1 MAVNEPN
8 RHLPSKQRYGQ
19 NAICETLCES
29 KLLLSEARCC
39 FAGSRRSG
47 TMAGLRQFGFYP
59 KSRSLDFG
67 EFSRLCRA
75 TLRRSGKQDADRNG
89 KMPASFI
96 FPIGNRPGE
105 SDERFG
111 FVWYGCWMRW
121 HSELSFG
128 TMEAWLCARLA
139 LSLLLCSEDW
149 LRRSPCASVMLK
161 QGKRLG
167 MALGLTGAVAS
178 PRQRRCK
185 SRPWPNL
192 FGNGRNAARFRCN
205 QSSSKVGFA
214 EAPPSRP
221 CPSKGNGLTWHST
234 QSGLWLCAR
243 LALSLLLC
251 SEDRL
256 RLGKA
261 QASLALRSACAIF
274 ASFLGQMQQ
283 RMSAVLEAPKAR
295 YRLAIGVFFFLQGF
309 TFASWAARE
318 PFQQIAGLRHAQK
331 LSLGKSP

>member
-1 MAVNEPN
+1 
-8 RHLPSKQRYGQ
+8 
-19 NAICETLCES
+19 
-29 KLLLSEARCC
+29 
-39 FAGSRRSG
+39 
-47 TMAGLRQFGFYP
+47 
-59 KSRSLDFG
+59 
-67 EFSRLCRA
+67 
-75 TLRRSGKQDADRNG
+75 
-89 KMPASFI
+89 
-96 FPIGNRPGE
+96 
-105 SDERFG
+105 
-111 FVWYGCWMRW
+111 MRW

-128 TMEAWLCARLA
+128 TMEALALRSACAIAAACSEDWLRRSPCASAMLKQGKRLGMALGLTGAVASPRQRRCKSRPWPNLFGNGRNAARFRCNQSSSKVGFAEAPPSRPCPSKGNGLTWHSTQSGLWLCARLA

-243 LALSLLLC
+243 LALSLHRFWANATENV
-251 SEDRL
+251 S
-256 RLGKA
+256 
-261 QASLALRSACAIF
+261 S
-274 ASFLGQMQQ
+274 
-283 RMSAVLEAPKAR
+283 
-295 YRLAIGVFFFLQGF
+295 IGS
-309 TFASWAARE
+309 T
-318 PFQQIAGLRHAQK
+318 
-331 LSLGKSP
+331 